1 MYAKCVESTKLQAD
15 CSIWVMKYIYI
26 HTQRE
31 EGMNHALQVVHAEE
45 FWSLIS

>member
-26 HTQRE
+26 HTHRE

-45 FWSLIS
+45 LWSLIS